1 MSKIERANEQLRA
14 SLSTARTNA
23 RENADDLIRKG
34 SGLAAAFVL
43 GSLKKS
49 GKITSIPTIP
59 GVPRTI
65 MIAVIANGA
74 GMAMNR
80 RSKFK
85 MAFDGIGEQA
95 LGIAAYEWGQ
105 GGEVAGVHEQAADA
119 AAVEGRRRRDRQARA
134 IESRI
139 RAALEREMST
149 RNATPA
155 PVPGTPTTPT
165 WEDAGLDDYI
175 IDV

>member
-1 MSKIERANEQLRA
+1 MAKLERANEQLRA
-14 SLSTARTNA
+14 SLTTARTNA
-23 RENADDLIRKG
+23 RENQDDLIRKG
-34 SGLAAAFVL
+34 SGLAGAFVL
-43 GSLKKS
+43 GSLKRS

-65 MIAVIANGA
+65 MLAVVANGI

-85 MAFDGIGEQA
+85 MVFDGLGEQA

-105 GGEVAGVHEQAADA
+105 GGEVAGAAERAADA
-119 AAVEGRRRRDRQARA
+119 DAVEGRRRRVAQARQ
-134 IESRI
+134 IENRI
-139 RAALEREMST
+139 RASLEREMA
-149 RNATPA
+149 RQPA
-155 PVPGTPTTPT
+155 PAPITSRGEPAY
-165 WEDAGLDDYI
+165 EDASLDDYI

>member
-23 RENADDLIRKG
+23 RENSDDLIRKG
-34 SGLAAAFVL
+34 SGLAGAFIL
-43 GSLKKS
+43 GSLKRS

-65 MIAVIANGA
+65 MVAVVANGI
-74 GMAMNR
+74 GMSMNR

-105 GGEVAGVHEQAADA
+105 GGEVAGAAERAADA
-119 AAVEGRRRRDRQARA
+119 DAVEGRRRRAAQARQ
-134 IESRI
+134 IENRI
-139 RAALEREMST
+139 RAALEREMAA
-149 RNATPA
+149 R
-155 PVPGTPTTPT
+155 PTTTIPGNQGAASY
-165 WEDAGLDDYI
+165 EDVNPLEDYI
-175 IDV
+175 VDV